1 MVQAYEMARIEG
13 TVALVGMPSVGET
26 ITLPAMSAVFSGKR
40 LVGSAVGGSQ
50 VLRDVPRFLRL
61 AEAGRLDLGSLVS
74 RHIGLDEIN
83 DGIDG
88 LHRAEGTRT
97 VIV

>member
-1 MVQAYEMARIEG
+1 V
-13 TVALVGMPSVGET
+13 
-26 ITLPAMSAVFSGKR
+26 
-40 LVGSAVGGSQ
+40 
-50 VLRDVPRFLRL
+50 RL

-74 RHIGLDEIN
+74 RHIKLDEIN
-83 DGIDG
+83 DGIEG

>member
-1 MVQAYEMARIEG
+1 V
-13 TVALVGMPSVGET
+13 
-26 ITLPAMSAVFSGKR
+26 
-40 LVGSAVGGSQ
+40 
-50 VLRDVPRFLRL
+50 RL

-74 RHIGLDEIN
+74 RHIELDEIN
-83 DGIDG
+83 DGIAAG